1 MLMLQYGR
9 EGTAPDFEDST
20 GLNIAWSFIRPKID
34 RDSESYSKAVLKS
47 QYGVYKREA
56 IKRGDT
62 LLSFD
67 EWRQS
72 QQPESSAVMPPSFP
86 IMGAYPT
93 AISNHQPETQ
103 LESATGKENMA
114 DKPPRAPCS
123 TPAKSTRKPYGQY
136 GWVKLSDE
144 EYSRLLNDLGQA
156 EVERC
161 IAYIDEAAQST
172 GNNKMAG
179 LEPCNSA
186 LPPRRLGSWQ
196 ESR

>member
-1 MLMLQYGR
+1 MVYFDDVLPSLQCLTLEDTGRLFIAMLQYGR
-9 EGTAPDFEDST
+9 EGTSPDFEDST

-72 QQPESSAVMPPSFP
+72 QQPASSAIMPPSCP

-93 AISNHQPETQ
+93 AISNQQPETQ
-103 LESATGKENMA
+103 
-114 DKPPRAPCS
+114 
-123 TPAKSTRKPYGQY
+123 
-136 GWVKLSDE
+136 V
-144 EYSRLLNDLGQA
+144 
-156 EVERC
+156 
-161 IAYIDEAAQST
+161 
-172 GNNKMAG
+172 
-179 LEPCNSA
+179 
-186 LPPRRLGSWQ
+186 LPHSY
-196 ESR
+196 